1 MLSGKGTLN
10 VINTKTD
17 TTIHSQTT
25 QIGVKIPYEISDNL
39 SVNIGTDVLETD
51 YNVPYVEMKVLK
63 PDNETKFEPVNK
75 ITIDDSYTFIK
86 DNDDVMLF
94 TSATE
99 REQRLIKD
107 FISRGIFVRK

>member
-1 MLSGKGTLN
+1 HSCTPNSYSLPLHDTLPIYIISLKLKLNMLSGKGTLK

-25 QIGVKIPYEISDNL
+25 QIGVKIPYEIADNV

-63 PDNETKFEPVNK
+63 PDNETKFNSVNK

-86 DNDDVMLF
+86 
-94 TSATE
+94 
-99 REQRLIKD
+99 
-107 FISRGIFVRK
+107 